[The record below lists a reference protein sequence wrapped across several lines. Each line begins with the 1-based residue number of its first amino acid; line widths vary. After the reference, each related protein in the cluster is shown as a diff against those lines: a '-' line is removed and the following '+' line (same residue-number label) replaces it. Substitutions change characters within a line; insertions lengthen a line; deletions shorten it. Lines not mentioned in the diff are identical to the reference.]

1 MVNYKK
7 IREEIRNLKNIN
19 DVVSFVKVHYSKL
32 TRQDRAKIFNEV
44 IQDRQID
51 LEKFKFSLRLSIELS
66 FIFISYNNKFMGILR
81 KRKFSL
87 EEEKEVFIIIVEK
100 IYELTW
106 SKNLENN
113 ELEKNDLRRY
123 LSYKYDYPSINIYE
137 YYKLFKYFD
146 ELSEDI
152 YSLSI
157 YRNFYKLIILAA
169 SKENLEV

>member
-7 IREEIRNLKNIN
+7 IIEEIRNFKNID
-19 DVVSFVKVHYSKL
+19 DVVSFAKVHYSNL
-32 TRQDRAKIFNEV
+32 TRQDRAKIFNEF

-51 LEKFKFSLRLSIELS
+51 LKKFKCSLRLPIELNL
-66 FIFISYNNKFMGILR
+66 IFISYKNKFIRIFG
-81 KRKFSL
+81 KCKFSL
-87 EEEKEVFIIIVEK
+87 VEEKELFIIIVEK

-113 ELEKNDLRRY
+113 EFEKNDLRRY

-152 YSLSI
+152 YGL
-157 YRNFYKLIILAA
+157 
-169 SKENLEV
+169 